1 MPWFGLFFLA
11 ASSLLAFILLLAFVV
26 IPPIAFR
33 REPKFR
39 DDCSF
44 TFSADGIHVRTAH
57 IDARLQWRLYSR
69 ALIDDHSFLL
79 YHGSRDFTLIPRR
92 VFQSVEQQQDFER
105 LIAEKI
111 SQIVRRNNGS
121 MG

>member
-1 MPWFGLFFLA
+1 M
-11 ASSLLAFILLLAFVV
+11 LLLAFVV

-39 DDCSF
+39 NDYSL
-44 TFSADGIHVRTAH
+44 TLSADGIHFRTAH
-57 IDARLQWRLYSR
+57 IDSRVQWSLYSR

-92 VFQSVEQQQDFER
+92 VFQSVEQQQDCER

-111 SQIVRRNNGS
+111 PQIVRGND
-121 MG
+121 